1 MTRGLSQKVL
11 DKQYRRINFKQAK
24 GIDNSHIATE
34 VIYKE
39 KKKKMVN
46 KGTHS
51 ATNKP
56 SKIGR
61 RDRLTETFGK
71 TKK

>member
-1 MTRGLSQKVL
+1 MVRGLSQKVL
-11 DKQYRRINFKQAK
+11 DKQYRRINFKQTK

-46 KGTHS
+46 KGKHG

-56 SKIGR
+56 SKIGH
-61 RDRLTETFGK
+61 RDRLTETFVK